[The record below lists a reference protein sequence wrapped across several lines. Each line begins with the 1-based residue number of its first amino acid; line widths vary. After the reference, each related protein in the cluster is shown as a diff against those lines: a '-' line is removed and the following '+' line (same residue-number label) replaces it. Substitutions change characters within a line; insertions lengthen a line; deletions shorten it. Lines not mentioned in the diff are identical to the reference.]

1 MISFQADDGFELQG
15 HLYGDPATAKAG
27 LLIAPAMGVEQ
38 RYYAAFARWMASQ
51 GWLVLS
57 FDYRGMGAS
66 RPESMKRSLRGLDA
80 DIRTWAEHDA
90 AAALSHLN
98 KLLGDDREIHWLGH
112 SLGGQILGLLPNRSR
127 VSRAVTVGCGS
138 GYWRENSIGL
148 RRYVWWLW
156 YVIVP
161 LALPLF
167 GYFPGRKL
175 RKVGDLPRGVMAQWR
190 RWCLDR
196 EYMMGEGGDALRA
209 QYASLS
215 VPMLS
220 PAFTDMIA
228 VRNAVA
234 PVAHA
239 LATLYTG
246 MPVWPICFCSAWPIP
261 SPPPIRLPAASTPI
275 SFIVTPASL
284 NAACAASAARST
296 VSRSG
301 CFPNFVM

>member
-1 MISFQADDGFELQG
+1 
-15 HLYGDPATAKAG
+15 
-27 LLIAPAMGVEQ
+27 
-38 RYYAAFARWMASQ
+38 MASQ

-98 KLLGDDREIHWLGH
+98 KLLADDREIHWLGH

-220 PAFTDMIA
+220 LAFTDDEFMSRRNTESLHGFYAGAHPELRRIA
-228 VRNAVA
+228 PKDIGERRIGHFGFFRDRFERSLWPQVSGW
-234 PVAHA
+234 
-239 LATLYTG
+239 LA
-246 MPVWPICFCSAWPIP
+246 
-261 SPPPIRLPAASTPI
+261 
-275 SFIVTPASL
+275 
-284 NAACAASAARST
+284 
-296 VSRSG
+296 
-301 CFPNFVM
+301 